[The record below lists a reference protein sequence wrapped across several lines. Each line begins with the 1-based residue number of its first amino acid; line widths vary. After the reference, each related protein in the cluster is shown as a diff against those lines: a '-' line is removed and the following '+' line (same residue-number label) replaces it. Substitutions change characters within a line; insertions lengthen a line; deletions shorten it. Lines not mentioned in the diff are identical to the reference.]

1 MLSQY
6 RGRWVFLSQTV
17 VTAALLTTAT
27 GGYAGA
33 GIATDGRAGPAATIA
48 AANAGPGTFRVPQGL
63 GSVAGSNLFHSF
75 SRFNIDSGQTAR
87 FETNTAAIANV
98 ISRVTGGTASEIFGR
113 LQLASPAG
121 STPAFFF
128 INPAGVV
135 FGAGATINVPGAFHV
150 STADYIKF
158 ANGDKFY
165 ADPANGSTLSS
176 AAPEAFGF
184 LGASRASISV
194 TDGTWV
200 RTGLS
205 QTISLVAGEID
216 ISNYGS
222 VFAFG
227 GDIRVVALGQA
238 AQEIGL
244 TGSLPATSG
253 RLSILNGGSIYSY
266 NYGAIGGGAIAVSA
280 GNITIDSQASH
291 SDTGIFSLAF
301 GGAGNAGPVNVRAA
315 TLTVDGQRSV
325 GYSTGISSQ
334 VWDGNG
340 HAGSVEVSTTGNL
353 SLVNGGQISADTFA
367 AGNAGKVTVRAGSIA
382 IDGRES
388 IRNDFIGYGTTGITS
403 SAYPGSSGHA
413 GEVYISSAG
422 HLDIRKGG
430 LISAENISSGD
441 TGPVTV
447 RAGSVAIN
455 GQDSGKPTG
464 IFSKTFIGNA
474 GGVDVSVKEELSIV
488 DGGEIS
494 SRTLLSGNAGP
505 LTVRS
510 GSIAIDGRGRGRPTG
525 IFNLTEFYGN
535 AGRVDVL
542 ATGAISIDKGG
553 EISSAT
559 LFDGDAGAVKVRAGS
574 IAIGSPEN
582 AKATGIES
590 LTLGARGKAGNVEV
604 SVTGRLAIAHDGI
617 IASEAITSRDG
628 TGSVSVRADSI
639 DIDGGEQVDS
649 TGIFSKANAGAG
661 AGTGDVEVAAIGTLS
676 MLSGGAIASDTR
688 STGNAGNVKVSA
700 GNIAIDGKGA
710 TLTGI
715 RSLAMPR
722 ATGSAG
728 RIEVATPGNLSLVHG
743 GEIISDSFSPS
754 SNAGAVKVSAGSIA
768 IDSLGES
775 NATGIFSQTHVGT
788 GSGGSIDVAV
798 AGRLAIDNG
807 GLISTSTNS
816 AGNAGTIKVS
826 AGEIAIDRRQ
836 SSTAPGIVSQSFG
849 SSGDAGSVEV
859 VAAGSLSLSH
869 GAGITASSRSSGD
882 AGSVTVRA
890 GSLRVDGVGPY
901 GDSSK
906 ISATAGEG
914 SSGQTGS
921 VSVTA
926 NEMTISNGGQISIE
940 NRATVADPSVL
951 TPTAISVTAPTITI
965 VNSPAAISSTST
977 GNVTAGAIRI
987 VASDTLRLDPSGITT
1002 TANQGNGGAIDI
1014 ITGLFWLE
1022 NSQIAT
1028 SVRGLSGNGGNITI
1042 SAESLIMNTGFIQAN
1057 TAAPNA
1063 SGGLVSITVDNLIA
1077 SGGSLF
1083 LGDNTPYTY
1092 RPGVFGF
1099 NVIQAAAPTGVNGVV
1114 QISSPRLDI
1123 TSSLV
1128 GFDTRLL
1135 NAQVARRLCG
1145 NSGGSSL
1152 VPVGRGGLP
1161 LVGADYLSP
1170 GQVSGLDFIA
1180 SPVASLP
1187 AVRTSWRTD
1196 AFAPCLASL

>member
-1 MLSQY
+1 M
-6 RGRWVFLSQTV
+6 
-17 VTAALLTTAT
+17 TAALLTTAT

-382 IDGRES
+382 IDGRDS
-388 IRNDFIGYGTTGITS
+388 IRSSNFGYGTTGITS
-403 SAYPGSSGHA
+403 NAYRGSSGNA
-413 GEVYISSAG
+413 GEVDVSSDG
-422 HLDIRKGG
+422 QLDIRKGG
-430 LISAENISSGD
+430 RISAEAIFSGD
-441 TGPVTV
+441 AGPVSV
-447 RAGSVAIN
+447 RAGSVAID
-455 GQDSGKPTG
+455 GQGSDKPTG
-464 IFSKTFIGNA
+464 I
-474 GGVDVSVKEELSIV
+474 LSL
-488 DGGEIS
+488 IS
-494 SRTLLSGNAGP
+494 SGKAGS
-505 LTVRS
+505 VEVS
-510 GSIAIDGRGRGRPTG
+510 
-525 IFNLTEFYGN
+525 
-535 AGRVDVL
+535 
-542 ATGAISIDKGG
+542 ATGAIAMDKGG

-559 LFDGDAGAVKVRAGS
+559 FFTGDAGAVTVHAAS
-574 IAIGSPEN
+574 IVIGSSEN
-582 AKATGIES
+582 ANPTGITS
-590 LTLGARGKAGNVEV
+590 LTTDSSGKAGNVK
-604 SVTGRLAIAHDGI
+604 VTA
-617 IASEAITSRDG
+617 
-628 TGSVSVRADSI
+628 TG
-639 DIDGGEQVDS
+639 
-649 TGIFSKANAGAG
+649 N
-661 AGTGDVEVAAIGTLS
+661 LS
-676 MLSGGAIASDTR
+676 MLRGGAIASDTR

-715 RSLAMPR
+715 RSLAMPS

-1002 TANQGNGGAIDI
+1002 TANLGNGGAIDI